1 MRVRIRWNTRKNESR
16 HPNAI
21 ALACAALLMPAALLA
36 FTLAFWR
43 IAADLHWTGDFFITR
58 GILSHWQVWLVASAV
73 LLLGASVLNRLGN
86 GGDDTAAL

>member
-1 MRVRIRWNTRKNESR
+1 MRVRIRWSTRRNESER
-16 HPNAI
+16 HNTV
-21 ALACAALLMPAALLA
+21 ALAFAALLMPAALMA

-73 LLLGASVLNRLGN
+73 LLLGASVLNRWGS
-86 GGDDTAAL
+86 GGDDTAPL